1 MECNQGTQRKYKGV
15 VKTQPWEPP
24 TNTNLPLVTCGMLRL
39 KTCCLFRT
47 DLVSASIAS
56 LCGILLSLLVIQDV
70 DAQSR
75 SVRDSAL
82 FSPHF
87 QLHGGFGTSAGDLGN
102 RFGNGA
108 QVGMGFHIKFP
119 SGFYTGIQADFG
131 FGMKLMEQGVLSN
144 LLNPAGQLIDNE
156 GQVALLALSGR
167 SGLVTLDA
175 GRLFRLRR
183 TNANSGILINFGLG
197 SVHHRVHFENT
208 ENPITQLD
216 EPYLSGYDRFT
227 WGVAFKQFVG
237 YWHMSDNGLV
247 NWFAG
252 VQVWEAKTWPQRPLN
267 FDTQTEDKSPRL
279 DLYGGIQVGW
289 IFHFYKRTAVE
300 HWN

>member
-1 MECNQGTQRKYKGV
+1 MECGQGATRKYNGGV
-15 VKTQPWEPP
+15 KSRVIQTP

-39 KTCCLFRT
+39 KSCWVLCWYLRPASRSVLLCLLACVF
-47 DLVSASIAS
+47 L
-56 LCGILLSLLVIQDV
+56 IQNA

-87 QLHGGFGTSAGDLGN
+87 HLHGGVGTSAGDLGD
-102 RFGNGA
+102 RFSNGGH
-108 QVGMGFHIKFP
+108 VGMGLHVKFP

-131 FGMKLMEQGVLSN
+131 FGMKLVEQGVLSN
-144 LLNPAGQLIDNE
+144 LLNPAGQLVDNE

-175 GRLFRLRR
+175 GRLFSLRR
-183 TNANSGILINFGLG
+183 TNANSGLLINIGLG

-216 EPYLSGYDRFT
+216 DPYLSGYDRLT

-252 VQVWEAKTWPQRPLN
+252 VQVWEAKTWPQRPMN
-267 FDTQTEDKSPRL
+267 FDTQTIDASPRL
-279 DLYGGIQVGW
+279 DMYGGIQVGW
-289 IFHFYKRTAVE
+289 IFHFYKRTPVE
-300 HWN
+300 YWN